1 LLAAGVP
8 LVTADARG
16 HRDPAPAVAALAA
29 GRGAL
34 VASATAPAD
43 REAVA
48 RHLAAA
54 AARILE
60 RVTPDLV
67 AVTGGDTAYALI
79 RALHPRR
86 FDLAGAPADGLALG
100 RLVLENN
107 GRDDGRSLA
116 LLTKAGGFGAADLL
130 TTILGEPA

>member
-1 LLAAGVP
+1 M
-8 LVTADARG
+8 
-16 HRDPAPAVAALAA
+16 AALAA

-43 REAVA
+43 REAIA

-60 RVTPDLV
+60 RATPDLV
-67 AVTGGDTAYALI
+67 AVTGGDTAYALL
-79 RALHPRR
+79 RALRPRR

-100 RLVLENN
+100 RLVA
-107 GRDDGRSLA
+107 RTTTAVLA

-130 TTILGEPA
+130 ATILGETS